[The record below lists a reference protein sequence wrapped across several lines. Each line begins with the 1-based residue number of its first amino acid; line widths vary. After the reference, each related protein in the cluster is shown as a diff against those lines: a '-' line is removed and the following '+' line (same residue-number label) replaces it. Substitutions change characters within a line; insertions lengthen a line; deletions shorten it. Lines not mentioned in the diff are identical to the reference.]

1 MKLRTAFLLGMTLLA
16 IALALFLPAMP
27 QPQAYHDFVDK
38 REAYGI
44 ENFLDVASNLA
55 FTLAGLAGLV
65 LVLRPRTCFEKP
77 AERWPYLVFAIGLLL
92 TGAGSCYYHLEPN
105 NETLFWDRLPMTI
118 TFMSLIAAQ
127 IADRV
132 DVRAGLLAL
141 VPMLLV
147 GVASVVYWIATERQ
161 GRGNVMPYAVLQAYS
176 VIVLLQLAAL
186 HPSRYTHGNAIFVVF
201 AGYVLA
207 KVFEHFDRE
216 IFELTGAVSGH
227 TLKHVAAGLAGLPVA
242 YMLWRRELVAPVNAP
257 PALMPAGPDRRL
269 HQKLVT

>member
-1 MKLRTAFLLGMTLLA
+1 MKMRTVFLVGMTLLA

-27 QPQAYHDFVDK
+27 QPLAYHDFADK
-38 REAYGI
+38 RQAYGI

-77 AERWPYLVFAIGLLL
+77 GERWPYLVFAIGVLL

-118 TFMSLIAAQ
+118 SFMSLIAAQ
-127 IADRV
+127 LVDRV

-141 VPMLLV
+141 APMLLV
-147 GVASVVYWIATERQ
+147 GVASVVFWIVTERQ
-161 GRGNVMPYAVLQAYS
+161 GRGNVVPYAVLQAYS
-176 VIVLLQLAAL
+176 VIVLLQLAVL
-186 HPSRYTHGNAIFVVF
+186 HPSRYTNGNAIYAVF

-207 KVFEHFDRE
+207 KGFEHFDRE

-227 TLKHVAAGLAGLPVA
+227 TLKHVAAGLAGLPVV
-242 YMLWRRELVAPVNAP
+242 YMLWRRELVAPVNAL
-257 PALMPAGPDRRL
+257 PAPVPADLDQR
-269 HQKLVT
+269 LVT